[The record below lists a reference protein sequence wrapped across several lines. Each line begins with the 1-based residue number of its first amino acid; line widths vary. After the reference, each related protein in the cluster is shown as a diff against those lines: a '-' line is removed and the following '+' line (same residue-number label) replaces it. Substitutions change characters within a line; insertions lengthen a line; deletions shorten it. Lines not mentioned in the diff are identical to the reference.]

1 MTLNKKN
8 AWGGVSYYETPLVK
22 TLDILSEGVLCAS
35 ADPEPADWKLGN
47 EGWFE

>member
-35 ADPEPADWKLGN
+35 GAFTINDWENDGESL
-47 EGWFE
+47 EF